1 MGFMP
6 LYQKHH
12 SYGEYVFDWSWAN
25 AYDQYQM
32 RYYPKLLTAI
42 PFTPVPAPR
51 LLLTPD
57 QSSSVVFPLVVN
69 YLNNLLSTGEFSSW
83 HLLFPTDDEIKELRQ
98 PIKRMD
104 CQYHWH
110 NKDYQS
116 FEDFLNA
123 MTSRKRK
130 NIRKEREKIPAQG
143 IQVKRFSGQD
153 ISTELLDQFYIFYH
167 ATYLKRGRQGYLNR
181 DFFNRIFKT
190 MRENMMLAMGFV
202 DGKAIAGALFFF
214 DDENLYGRYWGTLSD
229 ADALHFE
236 ACYYQGI
243 EFCIEQGLQHFNPGT
258 QGEHKIPRGFA
269 PVATTS
275 GHLIAHEG
283 FRQAIAEQCRQEIPM
298 IKNYMLEAES
308 LLPFKQTS

>member
-1 MGFMP
+1 
-6 LYQKHH
+6 
-12 SYGEYVFDWSWAN
+12 
-25 AYDQYQM
+25 
-32 RYYPKLLTAI
+32 
-42 PFTPVPAPR
+42 
-51 LLLTPD
+51 
-57 QSSSVVFPLVVN
+57 
-69 YLNNLLSTGEFSSW
+69 
-83 HLLFPTDDEIKELRQ
+83 
-98 PIKRMD
+98 
-104 CQYHWH
+104 
-110 NKDYQS
+110 
-116 FEDFLNA
+116 
-123 MTSRKRK
+123 
-130 NIRKEREKIPAQG
+130 
-143 IQVKRFSGQD
+143 
-153 ISTELLDQFYIFYH
+153 
-167 ATYLKRGRQGYLNR
+167 
-181 DFFNRIFKT
+181 
-190 MRENMMLAMGFV
+190 MLAMGFV